1 MLKFKESFDN
11 LDVAITDLSNAIQK
25 DVSPVFEK
33 IYEVMNKLKKQPKI
47 KTHVLW
53 VSPRFPHD
61 HPRAGEATYFV
72 DKIAIA
78 LSLALINENAD
89 NFSAKLHTC
98 RADSKNSKN
107 KKGAYEEWKRKI
119 DEVNAGKAILS
130 LRMWS
135 GSPYNSK
142 HDGSQPVEIAQF
154 NKDSGIG
161 VQKLEFTEGC
171 ICSFCSI
178 DGRETKIVNVAIN
191 DGLSWSSF
199 KAWFRKADL
208 SKPIAIIQLTKFRY

>member
-78 LSLALINENAD
+78 LSLALRNESTD
-89 NFSAKLHTC
+89 NFSPKLHTC
-98 RADSKNSKN
+98 RA
-107 KKGAYEEWKRKI
+107 
-119 DEVNAGKAILS
+119 
-130 LRMWS
+130 
-135 GSPYNSK
+135 
-142 HDGSQPVEIAQF
+142 
-154 NKDSGIG
+154 
-161 VQKLEFTEGC
+161 
-171 ICSFCSI
+171 
-178 DGRETKIVNVAIN
+178 
-191 DGLSWSSF
+191 
-199 KAWFRKADL
+199 
-208 SKPIAIIQLTKFRY
+208 